1 MVRNERATASGHL
14 AVVDIALAPITLT
27 FGRRPAP
34 DRSLLGQRLPCPLDF
49 RGGRRARRN
58 RCRSALAYDPTKGH
72 KINIVSC
79 RPASGPHA

>member
-14 AVVDIALAPITLT
+14 AGVDTAVAPITLT
-27 FGRRPAP
+27 FDQRPTP
-34 DRSLLGQRLPCPLDF
+34 NRSLLGQRLPCPLDF
-49 RGGRRARRN
+49 RSGRRARRN
-58 RCRSALAYDPTKGH
+58 PSGSALAYDPTKGH